1 VERTGNHWKMRIVAG
16 ALILASLLGAC
27 TGEKQA
33 TPTPLPTAPP
43 TPAPTAVPSPIATPS
58 VAPPS
63 RPTVEATVTPAP
75 RPTATPASTPQPTPA
90 ATPAATVPPPTPT
103 PAPPPSPVATATP
116 TPGAAPAPS
125 SLNEVLDKL
134 SSVNL
139 NLEQQPVMGNVEG
152 LSVGDI
158 GLPSQLMSSPGLN
171 LDVRFDGRVDIQTP
185 AMPAFPGADSGGF
198 PNIPTPPAGFG
209 GFPNIPT
216 PPAGFGGFP
225 NIPTPP

>member
-1 VERTGNHWKMRIVAG
+1 MERTSHHWKIQIAAG
-16 ALILASLLGAC
+16 ALILASFFGAC

-33 TPTPLPTAPP
+33 TPTPVPAAPP
-43 TPAPTAVPSPIATPS
+43 TPAPTAVPLPAATS
-58 VAPPS
+58 SLAPTP
-63 RPTVEATVTPAP
+63 RPTVEATVIPAP

-90 ATPAATVPPPTPT
+90 TTPAATASPQTPT
-103 PAPPPSPVATATP
+103 PAPPPPPTAAATS
-116 TPGAAPAPS
+116 TPGAALATS
-125 SLNEVLDKL
+125 SLNDVLDKL

-139 NLEQQPVMGNVEG
+139 NLEPQPVMGNIEG

-185 AMPAFPGADSGGF
+185 AMPSFPGAASGGF

>member
-1 VERTGNHWKMRIVAG
+1 VERTSHHWKTRIVAG
-16 ALILASLLGAC
+16 VFILASLFGAC

-33 TPTPLPTAPP
+33 TPTPLPTVLPTTVPTAPP
-43 TPAPTAVPSPIATPS
+43 TLAPTAVPLSAATPS
-58 VAPPS
+58 VAPS
-63 RPTVEATVTPAP
+63 P

-90 ATPAATVPPPTPT
+90 ATPAATVPPQTPT
-103 PAPPPSPVATATP
+103 PAPQPSPVATATP

-171 LDVRFDGRVDIQTP
+171 LDVRYDGRVDIQTP
-185 AMPAFPGADSGGF
+185 AMPTFPGGDSGGF

>member
-1 VERTGNHWKMRIVAG
+1 MERTSNHWKMRIVAG
-16 ALILASLLGAC
+16 SLILASLFGAC
-27 TGEKQA
+27 TGEKKG
-33 TPTPLPTAPP
+33 TPTPVPTAPP
-43 TPAPTAVPSPIATPS
+43 APAPTAVPLPAATPS
-58 VAPPS
+58 VAPS
-63 RPTVEATVTPAP
+63 P

-90 ATPAATVPPPTPT
+90 ATPAATVPPQTPT
-103 PAPPPSPVATATP
+103 PAPQPSPVATATS
-116 TPGAAPAPS
+116 TPGAAPATS

-171 LDVRFDGRVDIQTP
+171 MDVRYDGRVDIQTP
-185 AMPAFPGADSGGF
+185 AMPTFPGADSGGF

-216 PPAGFGGFP
+216 PPAGFGSFP